1 MAKKFDVTKHILV
14 PKHSKLSERDLK
26 ELMDKY
32 NLSLKEL
39 PKILVSDPA
48 IEDLSVK
55 EGDVVKISRN
65 SPTAGAIVFYRR
77 VVKG

>member
-1 MAKKFDVTKHILV
+1 MAKKFDVAKHILV

-26 ELMDKY
+26 ELMEKY

-39 PKILVSDPA
+39 PKILASDPA

-55 EGDVVKISRN
+55 EGDVVKILRN
-65 SPTAGAIVFYRR
+65 SPTAGATVFYRR